1 MAVMLRVAVLFL
13 CLTAL
18 PVPAAPA
25 VASTSPPAE
34 AAVETPKVAAPAAP
48 VVERLTGPVQPFVH
62 GHGELRRR
70 VERERGF
77 RDIDASLKQAFFERQ
92 DATLALLAGVERF
105 DAMGAAEYAAF
116 HTSLLELL
124 AAQKAVVGQQLVC
137 RRIRPT
143 GSQIRENVCLTRDE
157 IAARND
163 DTGDELRKHMQL
175 QQVDYCVA
183 GVCIE

>member
-1 MAVMLRVAVLFL
+1 MVVMLRVAALLL
-13 CLTAL
+13 CLVAL
-18 PVPAAPA
+18 PVAATP
-25 VASTSPPAE
+25 TSPPPD
-34 AAVETPKVAAPAAP
+34 TPSGTPTATTTPAAP
-48 VVERLTGPVQPFVH
+48 VVERLTGPVQPFVR

-70 VERERGF
+70 VER
-77 RDIDASLKQAFFERQ
+77 
-92 DATLALLAGVERF
+92 F
-105 DAMGAAEYAAF
+105 DAMDAAAYAVF
-116 HTSLLELL
+116 HDSLLDLL

>member
-1 MAVMLRVAVLFL
+1 MVVMLRVAAFLL
-13 CLTAL
+13 CLVVL
-18 PVPAAPA
+18 PVAATP
-25 VASTSPPAE
+25 TSPPADPPSG
-34 AAVETPKVAAPAAP
+34 TPTATTPAAP
-48 VVERLTGPVQPFVH
+48 VVERLTGPVQPFVR

-77 RDIDASLKQAFFERQ
+77 RDVDASLKQAFFERQ
-92 DATLALLAGVERF
+92 DATLALLEGVERF
-105 DAMGAAEYAAF
+105 DAMDAAAYAVF
-116 HTSLLELL
+116 HDSLLDLL